1 MLVKA
6 LDKASFIPLYFQIQQ
21 DLTHK
26 IDSGALQEGE
36 ALPSEEELS
45 RIHRVS
51 RMTARQA
58 LQGLKHN
65 GYAYS
70 ERGRGTFVRRPKLEK
85 NMLHLQ
91 GFTEEIR
98 EQGRNPTS
106 LVLERNISPADAEL
120 QEKLQLRSDEEVLSL
135 LRVRLADNQPVALDL
150 SLLPLLRMPELR
162 DLDFS
167 SHSIYGAMRQL
178 HGIRLSWADETIE
191 AIAASSEEAEIL
203 QIKRGSPILSIRRI
217 VYSANKVPVEVAWT
231 RYPGGKYRASI
242 HLPMMP
248 SAH

>member
-1 MLVKA
+1 MLVKS

-21 DLTHK
+21 DLAHK
-26 IDSGALQEGE
+26 IDSGALKEGE

-45 RIHRVS
+45 RVHRVS

-98 EQGRNPTS
+98 EQGRKPS
-106 LVLERNISPADAEL
+106 SHVLERDIHKADAEL
-120 QEKLQLRSDEEVLSL
+120 QEKLHIQSTDEVLSL
-135 LRVRLADNQPVALDL
+135 LRVRLADEQPVALDH
-150 SLLPLLRMPELR
+150 SLLPLIRMPELR
-162 DLDFS
+162 HVDFAS
-167 SHSIYGAMRQL
+167 QSIYGSMRQL
-178 HGIRLSWADETIE
+178 HGIRLAWADETIE

-217 VYSANKVPVEVAWT
+217 VYSANKVPIEVAWT
-231 RYPGGKYRASI
+231 RYPGAKYRASI

-248 SAH
+248 TH